1 MMNLNKVIEPIEIS
15 NIVIPN
21 RIVFPAFQTNFATP
35 DGFVTERL
43 TRMYEKISNGG
54 SGLIITGCMAVSDDG
69 VSNTNCLR
77 INKDEHIEP
86 LRELFSIIKQNGA
99 VPAAQLF
106 HAGRQTLSV
115 MTGHPIV
122 APSPIP
128 CPVMN
133 ETPEE
138 LDEAGIKRIQDD
150 FVNAA
155 IRAKKAGAEL
165 IELHGAFGYLI
176 GGFLSPYSNKRSD
189 KYGKDKTLFFT
200 EIIESVKKNVG
211 STPVSC
217 RISADEFVEGGLTLN
232 ETREIAPKLVK
243 AGADV
248 ISVAAGTYASM
259 NHMAPSEDMGEGV
272 HVNLAEGIRSVVD
285 VPVICVG
292 NIRTLEYANR
302 IIAENKADL
311 VAIGRPQ
318 LAEADFF
325 NKSINKQQISE
336 CNYCGTCLYFTIG
349 ADSIACPRNPEL

>member
-1 MMNLNKVIEPIEIS
+1 MMHLNKVIEPIEIS

-43 TRMYEKISNGG
+43 TRMYEKISKGG
-54 SGLIITGCMAVSDDG
+54 SGLIITGCVAVSDDG

-77 INKDEHIEP
+77 INKDEHIESFS
-86 LRELFSIIKQNGA
+86 ELFSIIKQNGA
-99 VPAAQLF
+99 VPAVQLF

-122 APSPIP
+122 APSAIP
-128 CPVMN
+128 CPVMQ
-133 ETPEE
+133 EEPVE
-138 LDEAGIKRIQDD
+138 LDEKGIIRIQNE
-150 FVNAA
+150 FVEAA
-155 IRAKKAGAEL
+155 LRAKKAGAEL

-176 GGFLSPYSNKRSD
+176 GGFLSPYSNKRTD

-211 STPVSC
+211 NTPISC

-272 HVNLAEGIRSVVD
+272 HVNLAEGIRNVVD

-302 IIAENKADL
+302 IIAENKVDL

-325 NKSINKQQISE
+325 NKSINKEQISE
-336 CNYCGTCLYFTIG
+336 CNYCGTCLYFAIG
-349 ADSIACPRNPEL
+349 SDSIACPRNPEL